1 MTYVVDTSAVLA
13 ALLNEPGGAD
23 VFELRYECELSVVN
37 LAEIYTRLVEQGVSV
52 SAAEQTLARFQFR
65 IRDFSS
71 EHALKVAELR
81 PLTRHLGLSFGDRA
95 CLALGFSSGSP
106 ILTAD
111 KDWSRLDLDLDI
123 RQIR

>member
-13 ALLNEPGGAD
+13 ALLDEPGGAEIFD
-23 VFELRYECELSVVN
+23 LRHECDLSVVN
-37 LAEIYTRLVEQGVSV
+37 LAETYTKLVEQGVPV
-52 SAAEQTLARFQFR
+52 AEAEQTLARFQYR
-65 IRDFSS
+65 IRDFSPDQ
-71 EHALKVAELR
+71 ALKVAELR

-95 CLALGFSSGSP
+95 CLALGHFSQCP

-111 KDWSRLDLDLDI
+111 KDWSKLDLGLDI

>member
-37 LAEIYTRLVEQGVSV
+37 LAETYTKLVEQGVSV

-95 CLALGFSSGSP
+95 CLALGFSSGIP

>member
-13 ALLNEPGGAD
+13 AILDEPGGAD
-23 VFELRYECELSVVN
+23 VFDLRHECELSVVN
-37 LAEIYTRLVEQGVSV
+37 LAEVYTKLVEQGVPL
-52 SAAEQTLARFQFR
+52 SAAERNMARFQFC
-65 IRDFSS
+65 IGDFG
-71 EHALKVAELR
+71 EVHALKVAELR

-95 CLALGFSSGSP
+95 CLAHGHFSKSP

-111 KDWSRLDLDLDI
+111 KDWSKLDLGLDI

>member
-13 ALLNEPGGAD
+13 VLLDEPGGAD

-37 LAEIYTRLVEQGVSV
+37 LAEVYTKLVEQGVPLL
-52 SAAEQTLARFQFR
+52 AAEQTLARFQFQ
-65 IRDFSS
+65 IRDFSPQ
-71 EHALKVAELR
+71 HALKVAELR

-95 CLALGFSSGSP
+95 CLALGHFSRAP

-111 KDWSRLDLDLDI
+111 KDWSKLDLGFDI